1 MTYDFDQIVDRK
13 KSGSYKWDGIGDA
26 VPMWVADMDYKT
38 APAIIEALERRA
50 SHGIFGYQVV
60 TEEWYQAIQDW
71 WKVRHGLT
79 IEKDWLVFC
88 TGVVPAITCAVKRL
102 TNHGDRVLVQTPV
115 YDIFFHSIENM
126 GRHVIENELRY
137 DGQSYDIDYEDLEQ
151 KLKDPL
157 TTLMILC
164 NPHNPAGRIWTKE
177 QLAKIGSLCKKHH
190 VLVISDE
197 IHCELTDPGYSYVPF
212 ASASEECASISV
224 TAISASKTFNIAGL
238 QSAAVFIPEEGIR
251 EKMVRGLNSDEIAEP
266 NAFAIDA
273 VVAAYTQGAEWLEE
287 LKQYLY
293 ENKCYIREYIKKEL
307 PQLKIVK
314 SEATYL
320 LWIDCSDLLKQLQ
333 QKEWNAPDRQQLAD
347 SRWTDTVELQK
358 YLKDQAGVYLSGGKQ
373 YRGNGDKFLRMNV
386 ACPRSQVEEGLRRLR
401 DGITSLLGK

>member
-1 MTYDFDQIVDRK
+1 
-13 KSGSYKWDGIGDA
+13 
-26 VPMWVADMDYKT
+26 
-38 APAIIEALERRA
+38 
-50 SHGIFGYQVV
+50 
-60 TEEWYQAIQDW
+60 
-71 WKVRHGLT
+71 
-79 IEKDWLVFC
+79 
-88 TGVVPAITCAVKRL
+88 
-102 TNHGDRVLVQTPV
+102 
-115 YDIFFHSIENM
+115 
-126 GRHVIENELRY
+126 
-137 DGQSYDIDYEDLEQ
+137 
-151 KLKDPL
+151 
-157 TTLMILC
+157 MILC